1 MIIKIDLV
9 NKKVD
14 LVKEIE
20 DGYIKEVKNKC
31 GYVYDYEEYII
42 VDLREEGWVVNRKCD
57 IIKE

>member
-20 DGYIKEVKNKC
+20 EGYIGEVKSKY

-42 VDLREEGWVVNRKCD
+42 VDLREEG
-57 IIKE
+57 

>member
-9 NKKVD
+9 NKKVE

-20 DGYIKEVKNKC
+20 EGYIEEVLSKD

-42 VDLREEGWVVNRKCD
+42 VDLREEG
-57 IIKE
+57 